1 MHAVELAALELREI
15 ESELDPQRRLKV
27 AFPHS
32 STAGSAST
40 ATVYFELEPGMHVGR
55 HVDSAEELLLI
66 LEGSAEA
73 TVGDETT
80 AASAGSI
87 VTVPAMEPHNVLN
100 VGTGPL
106 RVLGFFSASTVVATF
121 DTPPVPG
128 GPQVF
133 VIGAPVPVAVPLA
146 EPVLA

>member
-32 STAGSAST
+32 SAGGSAST

-55 HVDSAEELLLI
+55 HVDSAEEVLLI

-73 TVGDETT
+73 TVGDET
-80 AASAGSI
+80 ALANAGSI

-121 DTPPVPG
+121 ATPPIPG